1 MSCTI
6 CQHPKRQEIDQAL
19 IAGSTTLAA
28 LSQEHGLSTSA
39 LHRHKTHL
47 QANVNRAQD
56 QLQNNLRQGC
66 IFWLSQ
72 ALEMAMA
79 TAKAAQTEGNFKV
92 VLQALGHGT
101 RIINLILKQDF
112 QLSPEVLYE
121 ILASPQWTAQTG
133 LLPDDPNI
141 MAMSRQ
147 SLAGTL
153 SSPCPETAAPA
164 SSPASPVDLD
174 LMQQVL
180 QGLTSPP
187 ADQPKTGNRK
197 LETENRLFKKRDKSG
212 KLPGKSSASKDN
224 NKYYQKVKLYENI
237 AGSLDLLQPAQFAA
251 LGTQN
256 SELET
261 LFPGK
266 LPENKPLSEYIYE
279 RSLKDSQ
286 CAKNNGKGA
295 SAHPPVA

>member
-28 LSQEHGLSTSA
+28 LSQEYGLSTSA
-39 LHRHKTHL
+39 LHRHKAHL

-112 QLSPEVLYE
+112 QLDPKVVYE
-121 ILASPQWTAQTG
+121 ILASPQWTAQTS

-147 SLAGTL
+147 SLTGYTL
-153 SSPCPETAAPA
+153 HSLPGNRSPSLIPRFPGGPGPDAASAPR
-164 SSPASPVDLD
+164 LD
-174 LMQQVL
+174 L
-180 QGLTSPP
+180 P
-187 ADQPKTGNRK
+187 TG
-197 LETENRLFKKRDKSG
+197 
-212 KLPGKSSASKDN
+212 
-224 NKYYQKVKLYENI
+224 
-237 AGSLDLLQPAQFAA
+237 
-251 LGTQN
+251 
-256 SELET
+256 
-261 LFPGK
+261 
-266 LPENKPLSEYIYE
+266 
-279 RSLKDSQ
+279 
-286 CAKNNGKGA
+286 
-295 SAHPPVA
+295 

>member
-1 MSCTI
+1 MPCTI
-6 CQHPKRQEIDQAL
+6 CQHPKRRDIDQAL

-28 LSQEHGLSTSA
+28 LSQEHGLSASA
-39 LHRHKTHL
+39 LHRHKAHL

-112 QLSPEVLYE
+112 QLDPKVVYG
-121 ILASPQWTAQTG
+121 IMASDQWTAQTD
-133 LLPDDPNI
+133 LLPHDPNI

-147 SLAGTL
+147 SLAGIL
-153 SSPCPETAAPA
+153 STPCPETAAPA
-164 SSPASPVDLD
+164 SAPASPVDLD
-174 LMQQVL
+174 LMQEVL

-187 ADQPKTGNRK
+187 ADQPKTKNRK
-197 LETENRLFKKRDKSG
+197 LETENRLFQPRDKSG
-212 KLPGKSSASKDN
+212 KLPEKSSAWQDN
-224 NKYYQKVKLYENI
+224 NKNNQKVKLYENI
-237 AGSLDLLQPAQFAA
+237 AGSIGLLQPAHLAA
-251 LGTQN
+251 LGAQN
-256 SELET
+256 SKLET

-279 RSLKDSQ
+279 QSLKESQ
-286 CAKNNGKGA
+286 CVKK
-295 SAHPPVA
+295 